1 MKFGQLLE
9 YSVRYIF
16 PEKSHAKCGGE
27 TIPKLFS
34 KRSKLS
40 IYLDQL
46 SYVFI
51 QFVFIVCQIEEYRNT
66 LKLRRRPLAFTSYKV
81 F

>member
-9 YSVRYIF
+9 YNVRYIF
-16 PEKSHAKCGGE
+16 PEKSYAKCGGE

-66 LKLRRRPLAFTSYKV
+66 LKLSRRPLAFTSYKV